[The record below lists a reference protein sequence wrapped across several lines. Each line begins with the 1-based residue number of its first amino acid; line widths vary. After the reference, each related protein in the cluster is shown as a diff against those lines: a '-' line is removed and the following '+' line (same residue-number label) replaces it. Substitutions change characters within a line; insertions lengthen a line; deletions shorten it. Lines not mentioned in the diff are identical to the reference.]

1 MYFEGVFL
9 KLLQVDLFTKR
20 GNLRTFGSCDE
31 NVNFLLKFIIL
42 IHNFFRIIS
51 NLYHR
56 DIDIPPYKF
65 VEVI

>member
-31 NVNFLLKFIIL
+31 NVNFLLKFILL
-42 IHNFFRIIS
+42 IRNFFRNVYPIC
-51 NLYHR
+51 NLNALN
-56 DIDIPPYKF
+56 K
-65 VEVI
+65 VLTN